1 MNNISKEYLINIL
14 KNGKR
19 VDSRKL
25 DELRDVEISYDV
37 SKNAE
42 GSARVKIG
50 NTEVIAGVKLEV
62 GTPFPDSPDK
72 GVIMVGAETLP
83 LSSPDFESGPP
94 DVKSIELARV
104 VDRAI
109 RESHAIDLGKLCIE
123 EKEKVWMVLIDIYSI
138 NDDGNLQDAAALAA
152 LAALKK
158 TKMPGFDGDKVSY
171 KERKGSLPIKELP
184 VECTNIKVG
193 DKILSDPN
201 LDEENWL
208 DARLTVAT
216 TEKGEICAM
225 QKGGNGVLTI
235 NDIKEMI
242 KISLKNGKILREKLK

>member
-1 MNNISKEYLINIL
+1 MNNISREYLINIL
-14 KNGKR
+14 KKGKR

-25 DELRDVEISYDV
+25 DEMRDVEITYDV
-37 SKNAE
+37 SEHAE
-42 GSARVKIG
+42 GSARVKLG
-50 NTEVIAGVKLEV
+50 DTEVIAGVKLEV
-62 GTPFPDSPDK
+62 GTPFPDSPNE

-94 DVKSIELARV
+94 DVASIELARV

-109 RESHAIDLGKLCIE
+109 RESHAIDLGKLCII

-138 NDDGNLQDAAALAA
+138 NDAGNLQDAATLAA

-158 TKMPGFDGDKVSY
+158 AKLPLFDGEKVNY
-171 KERKGSLPIKELP
+171 KERKGNLPMKELP

-193 DKILSDPN
+193 DKILSDAN
-201 LDEENWL
+201 LDEQKWL
-208 DARLTVAT
+208 DARLTIAT

-225 QKGGNGVLTI
+225 QKGGTGVLTI
-235 NDIKEMI
+235 NDVKEMI
-242 KISLKNGKILREKLK
+242 RVSLKNGKILRDKLK